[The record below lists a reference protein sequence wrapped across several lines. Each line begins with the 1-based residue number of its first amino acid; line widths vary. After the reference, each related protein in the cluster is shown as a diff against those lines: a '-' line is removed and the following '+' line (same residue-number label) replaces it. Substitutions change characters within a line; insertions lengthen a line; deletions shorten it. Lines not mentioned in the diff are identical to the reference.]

1 MLFGNI
7 AGGEFSFFTNDIN
20 AQNNCISSVL
30 FFFGFLF
37 SSCYFYF
44 DLFRL
49 SAKIWSVLR

>member
-20 AQNNCISSVL
+20 AQINCISSVL

-37 SSCYFYF
+37 SSCYF

-49 SAKIWSVLR
+49 SAKIWSVPR